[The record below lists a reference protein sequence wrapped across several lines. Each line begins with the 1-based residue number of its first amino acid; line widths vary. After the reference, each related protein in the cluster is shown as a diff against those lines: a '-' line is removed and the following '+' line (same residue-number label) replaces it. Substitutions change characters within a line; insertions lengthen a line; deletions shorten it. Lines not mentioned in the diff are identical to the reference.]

1 MQNKLPIPRL
11 ERERRYRGG
20 GRTSRACNPC
30 RERKAK
36 CDGSKPT
43 CSQCRSLGVTSC
55 FYPESLVN
63 RLREELKSVRDENE
77 NYLALLRDLKNE
89 LEEPIAKRISKVI
102 KVCRARQLQLIG

>member
-11 ERERRYRGG
+11 PRERHDSGG
-20 GRTSRACNPC
+20 RRTSRACNLC

-36 CDGSKPT
+36 CDGSKPI
-43 CSQCRSLGVTSC
+43 CSQCHGLGVTGC

-63 RLREELKSVRDENE
+63 RLREELKSVRDKNE
-77 NYLALLRDLKNE
+77 NYLKLLRDLKNE
-89 LEEPIAKRISKVI
+89 LEEPFAKRISKVI